1 MSPSFEILSHKVE
14 TVIVHSLIVNGEEYT
29 KSTEIKTKIKGPKKN
44 RHTSFMLRLGVNNY
58 TMAELKEWR
67 INGKVNSTK
76 YDSPLT
82 RKNLRAFKQSWFD
95 LWKPKIQMK
104 EVVELGGKPLDE
116 LELREDYEQIL
127 RELKEYD

>member
-1 MSPSFEILSHKVE
+1 M
-14 TVIVHSLIVNGEEYT
+14 IVHSLIVNGEEYT

-76 YDSPLT
+76 FDSPLT